1 LDKATSVNIDR
12 ILNLIRDYKIVLWA
26 GSGLSLYA
34 GYPSAKMF
42 SQAIIENADTSE
54 HRNILARY
62 ENSLMDITNEFVQ
75 LYSRERL
82 IELVKTKFDVA
93 PQCEPST
100 HLKISKIP
108 QIKTIITT
116 NYDHLFEIAYAN
128 NSIVYVGTNFK
139 KSEKD
144 KVDIYKIH
152 GDTTYHDSIVLTNK
166 DYSQFYDK
174 LDTILWNKV
183 KSILAEKSF
192 IFVGYSLEDKNIQDI
207 FEKVLSQIDSS
218 DNEFFIVTPEL
229 HEHKLRAL
237 NQICKTTHIPLTGQ
251 DFIEYIEKGIRQN
264 ILLDAIAKKT
274 TIDEAYKVCR
284 ESGITPTIK
293 SLPSAETTKPIVEK
307 IELSTEAYLDY
318 LVFPDGFG
326 RGFNL
331 TLNPKTYEQVINFI
345 ENCDCKELEVPA
357 EDVTMFRDINGI
369 NIPENQ
375 MINGKFPDVVR
386 LVKEEIVDKLKIRID
401 SKEINIVLRG
411 YCGSKK
417 SRFTIEL
424 LCMNIEIVREGITT
438 NYQFSFRYPHNV
450 KDAISDLEILQIWAN
465 GTSLEFINRQEK
477 PEFILQGIPNES
489 CKKINLFIDE
499 HLTLYQKLICIEE
512 KFGEQIN
519 LNKKLTRKDLGRIF
533 LTYCSIIPQIV
544 KYNGFYEINVGDMSL
559 ENLRLY
565 QNDSYSMRITIE
577 YPEVLPDDCFNLFD
591 RKICL
596 GKRKITLMYPFI
608 SNMEEAEKN
617 ALEKK
622 PVKLRFES
630 RTQEATLAFV

>member
-1 LDKATSVNIDR
+1 
-12 ILNLIRDYKIVLWA
+12 
-26 GSGLSLYA
+26 
-34 GYPSAKMF
+34 
-42 SQAIIENADTSE
+42 
-54 HRNILARY
+54 
-62 ENSLMDITNEFVQ
+62 
-75 LYSRERL
+75 
-82 IELVKTKFDVA
+82 
-93 PQCEPST
+93 
-100 HLKISKIP
+100 
-108 QIKTIITT
+108 
-116 NYDHLFEIAYAN
+116 
-128 NSIVYVGTNFK
+128 
-139 KSEKD
+139 
-144 KVDIYKIH
+144 
-152 GDTTYHDSIVLTNK
+152 
-166 DYSQFYDK
+166 
-174 LDTILWNKV
+174 
-183 KSILAEKSF
+183 
-192 IFVGYSLEDKNIQDI
+192 
-207 FEKVLSQIDSS
+207 
-218 DNEFFIVTPEL
+218 
-229 HEHKLRAL
+229 
-237 NQICKTTHIPLTGQ
+237 
-251 DFIEYIEKGIRQN
+251 
-264 ILLDAIAKKT
+264 
-274 TIDEAYKVCR
+274 
-284 ESGITPTIK
+284 
-293 SLPSAETTKPIVEK
+293 
-307 IELSTEAYLDY
+307 
-318 LVFPDGFG
+318 
-326 RGFNL
+326 
-331 TLNPKTYEQVINFI
+331 
-345 ENCDCKELEVPA
+345 
-357 EDVTMFRDINGI
+357 
-369 NIPENQ
+369 
-375 MINGKFPDVVR
+375 
-386 LVKEEIVDKLKIRID
+386 
-401 SKEINIVLRG
+401 
-411 YCGSKK
+411 
-417 SRFTIEL
+417 
-424 LCMNIEIVREGITT
+424 MNIEIVREGITT